1 MSSTTPAAPR
11 CAVPDDYQGVAH
23 TAADWSAAAVEV
35 TVFREHLTGDALVAA
50 VRECEVLVVMRERTP
65 LTRAVLARLPRPRLV
80 VTSGMRNAATDLDAA
95 AERGVVVRGTA
106 SSPVPPTELTGR

>member
-1 MSSTTPAAPR
+1 MSSTTPAALR
-11 CAVPDDYQGVAH
+11 CAVPDDYQGVAL

-80 VTSGMRNAATDLDAA
+80 VTSGMRNARPTSTP
-95 AERGVVVRGTA
+95 RPSGA
-106 SSPVPPTELTGR
+106 SSSAGRPAPRCRRPS